1 MVYRDS
7 RRPGRGRESGRCE
20 TVRINEEARLQALK
34 VGFLRSSAEAMGCK
48 EARRRIGVNA
58 TGLAFNSVTAVE
70 LNEDSTM
77 NSMVNA
83 NGGENADGA
92 DGKCGH

>member
-1 MVYRDS
+1 
-7 RRPGRGRESGRCE
+7 
-20 TVRINEEARLQALK
+20 
-34 VGFLRSSAEAMGCK
+34 MGCK
-48 EARRRIGVNA
+48 EARCRIGVNA

-83 NGGENADGA
+83 NGGGNADGA